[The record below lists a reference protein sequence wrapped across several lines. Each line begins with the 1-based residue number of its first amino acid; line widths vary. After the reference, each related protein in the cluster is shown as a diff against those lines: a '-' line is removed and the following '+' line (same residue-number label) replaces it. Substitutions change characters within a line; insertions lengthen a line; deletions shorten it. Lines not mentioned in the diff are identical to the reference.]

1 MLCRRYQEPEG
12 TLVFPEIQ
20 SNFIKILFIC
30 IAGIKLLIFILYFS
44 RVDDSFKRALD
55 FFKTFTIDNEVNVAN
70 VYEMF
75 VNIQNIYTNLL
86 RNSIEEEIKDGRLA
100 NCGNPNF
107 YTYVILDAKKL
118 YKILDEYNG
127 EVFTPADVL
136 NEHVDELK
144 ENIDYVGKG
153 KATRN
158 FDHAIDCKKL
168 LEGKKTCRKE
178 NRKTDKIIDS
188 WENGNGI
195 VILRLSAE
203 TTHFE
208 AHAREYAVIKSVG
221 INNITNIINGTPYG
235 MMKTWNSIEFENY
248 GTMILYKALK
258 MCINKPQELF
268 TVMMLYF
275 LEKSL

>member
-1 MLCRRYQEPEG
+1 MSCWNK
-12 TLVFPEIQ
+12 T
-20 SNFIKILFIC
+20 LFI
-30 IAGIKLLIFILYFS
+30 IMYFY
-44 RVDDSFKRALD
+44 RVDGSFKRALD
-55 FFKTFTIDNEVNVAN
+55 FFKTFTIDNEVRVSN

-75 VNIQNIYTNLL
+75 VNVQNIYTNLL
-86 RNSIEEEIKDGRLA
+86 RKSIEEEIEDGRLA

-118 YKILDEYNG
+118 YKILDEYSK

-168 LEGKKTCRKE
+168 IEGKKTCKKE
-178 NRKTDKIIDS
+178 NRKSDKIIES

-195 VILRLSAE
+195 VILRLSTE
-203 TTHFE
+203 TSHFE

-235 MMKTWNSIEFENY
+235 IMKTWNSIEVANY

-258 MCINKPQELF
+258 MCINDPPRIIHINDVALP
-268 TVMMLYF
+268 
-275 LEKSL
+275 